1 MRDDTSQATVK
12 TQLIRYATKL
22 NTMKELI
29 TGKIIDQ
36 LSNQEAV
43 ENEEEI
49 NMICHC

>member
-49 NMICHC
+49 SMKCHS